1 MADIEFFSQEWAD
14 AVREAINAE
23 PDPDYKAD
31 KLELYWMWIDVAKGG
46 LDITL
51 ALGCRDLG
59 TWIVCDISGGECTGA
74 RTADELPDDVTF
86 ALSGSL
92 EDWRDILSGFDTNKA
107 VMYRKLRLERGDVFA
122 FFDRVYFYTEA
133 LQRIAK
139 IPTDTPAPVS
149 A

>member
-1 MADIEFFSQEWAD
+1 MADIEFFSQQWAD

-51 ALGCRDLG
+51 AFGCRDLG

-74 RTADELPDDVTF
+74 RTADELPEDVTF

-92 EDWRDILSGFDTNKA
+92 GDWRDILSGFDTNKA

>member
-1 MADIEFFSQEWAD
+1 MADIELFSQDWAE

-31 KLELYWMWIDVAKGG
+31 KLELYWMWIDVAKEG

-51 ALGCRDLG
+51 ALGLREAG
-59 TWIVCDISGGECTGA
+59 RWVVCDISGGECTGV
-74 RTADELPDDVTF
+74 RTTNELPDDVTF
-86 ALSGSL
+86 ALSGGL

-107 VMYRKLRLERGDVFA
+107 VMYRKLRLDRGDVFA
-122 FFDRVYFYTEA
+122 FFDRVYYYTEA

-139 IPTDTPAPVS
+139 IPTKIPEPAG